1 MAVKFI
7 VDSACDILPEEAKE
21 FGIIHLPLKVLF
33 GENEYADSVDLSH
46 EEFYEKLVESDVLPK
61 TSQVPPADFEDAY
74 RKVTEENNEAIV
86 ITVSGKL
93 SGTYQSAM
101 IAQEDFEGKVF
112 VVDSENVAI
121 GERILVYRGL
131 EYAKM
136 GLKASEIA
144 DKLNEDKKK
153 IRLMALLDTLEYLKK
168 GGRIS
173 SAVAFAGGLL
183 SIKPVVAVENGEVSL
198 IGKARGSKQGNNLL
212 RELVAKSKGIDFE
225 KPFSL
230 AYSGLSDKLL
240 KKYIEDSA
248 ELWKGHTEN
257 LPIYT
262 IGCAIGTHVGPG
274 AIAVAFFEKKKE
286 DFTCLL
292 IYIFMK

>member
-21 FGIIHLPLKVLF
+21 LGIIHLPLKVLF

-74 RKVTEENNEAIV
+74 RKVTEENNEAVV

-101 IAQEDFEGKVF
+101 IAREDFEGKVF

-248 ELWKGHTEN
+248 ELWKRHTEN

-274 AIAVAFFEKKKE
+274 AIAVAFFEK
-286 DFTCLL
+286 
-292 IYIFMK
+292 

>member
-21 FGIIHLPLKVLF
+21 LGIIHLPLKVLF

-86 ITVSGKL
+86 IMVSGKL

-248 ELWKGHTEN
+248 ELWKGQTEN

-274 AIAVAFFEKKKE
+274 AIAVAFFEK
-286 DFTCLL
+286 
-292 IYIFMK
+292 